1 MKNFL
6 LLSIL
11 SVFLFSCSKSDSVSG
26 TNSSIGELNV
36 QTYSI
41 EKINFTNAKCVGI
54 VTYGQNA
61 VSAAGIC
68 WSTFPNPTVSGL
80 HTTEVVS
87 TTSTSFTS
95 TLSPLSAN
103 TTYYARAYATDSKG
117 TIYGEE
123 ISFKTLNIL
132 FTSGG
137 GVMDIDGVY
146 YNSVKLNGKEWMKKN
161 LDVSK
166 YNDGTTIPQVTDVNQ
181 WEDLTTGAW
190 CYYENVVDNRTIY
203 GKLYNWY
210 AVEGIHDND
219 PTTPNKS
226 LAPAGWHIP
235 TDAEW
240 SDLATFLG
248 GENESGR
255 KMKEDSAT
263 PTWDVTTNYATNQSG
278 FTAVPAGTGYLNYHL
293 PAPVV
298 PPAPAPSLADLFK
311 GKNKVTYWWSATTT
325 GSTAADLVWTR
336 NVNSSTDQLVRS
348 GVIKSSGLSV
358 RCVKN

>member
-68 WSTFPNPTVSGL
+68 WSTSPNPTISGL
-80 HTTEVVS
+80 HTTEIVS
-87 TTSTSFTS
+87 ATSTSFTS

-117 TIYGEE
+117 TVYGTQ

-137 GVMDIDGVY
+137 GVTDIDGENY
-146 YNSVKLNGKEWMKKN
+146 GSVKLNGKEWMKKN

-166 YNDGTTIPQVTDVNQ
+166 YKNGDDIPQITDVTQ
-181 WEDLTTGAW
+181 WDALTTGAW
-190 CYYENVVDNRTIY
+190 CYYENDTANGPIY

-210 AVEGIHDND
+210 AITD
-219 PTTPNKS
+219 PRG

-235 TDAEW
+235 TDTEW
-240 SDLATFLG
+240 SELATFLG
-248 GENESGR
+248 GESEAGR
-255 KMKEDSAT
+255 KLKENST
-263 PTWDVTTNYATNQSG
+263 ISTWDVTTNYATNQSG
-278 FTAVPAGTGYLNYHL
+278 FTATPAGTGYLNYHL

-298 PPAPAPSLADLFK
+298 PAAPAPTLADLFK
-311 GKNKVTYWWSATTT
+311 GKTKVTYWWSATTT
-325 GSTAADLVWTR
+325 GSTASDLVWTR

-348 GVIKSSGLSV
+348 GAIKSSGLSV